1 MHRPPTPVAGARHN
15 ASFRGVFVST
25 VDHKANRLFIVLA
38 GFFLTNAL
46 IGEFVGV
53 KIFSLEASL
62 GYAPLQWS
70 LFGITGTLNF
80 TTGVILWPFVF
91 ILTDTINEYFGV
103 RGVRFI
109 SWTAVVFIAYA
120 FLAAYVAI
128 AAAPADFWVSSN
140 AALGVPDVQ
149 KAYALI
155 FGQGLWTIGGS
166 IIAFLIGQ
174 LVDVVIFHRIR
185 RVTGERHVWLRATA
199 STAVSQILDSF
210 IVLYIAFVIGPQH
223 WPLSQ
228 FLAVGTV
235 NYLYKMGA
243 AIALIPL
250 LYLMRKVIESYLGPA
265 TAHAL
270 RQDAAR

>member
-1 MHRPPTPVAGARHN
+1 MGTIDNKG
-15 ASFRGVFVST
+15 
-25 VDHKANRLFIVLA
+25 NRLFIVLA
-38 GFFLTNAL
+38 GFFLTNA
-46 IGEFVGV
+46 IIAEFVGV
-53 KIFSLEASL
+53 KVFSLEATL
-62 GYAPLQWS
+62 GTAPLHWS
-70 LFGITGTLNF
+70 LLGVEGTLTF
-80 TTGVILWPFVF
+80 TAGVLLWPFVF
-91 ILTDTINEYFGV
+91 ILTDTINEYFGL

-109 SWTAVVFIAYA
+109 SWTAVIFIAYA

-128 AAAPADFWVSSN
+128 ALAPADFWVSSN

-149 KAYALI
+149 RAYAMI

-174 LVDVVIFHRIR
+174 LVDVIIFHHIR
-185 RVTGERHVWLRATA
+185 RATGERHIWLRATA

-210 IVLYIAFVIGPQH
+210 VVLYIAFVIGPQH
-223 WPLSQ
+223 WPIKQ

-235 NYLYKMGA
+235 NYAYKMGA

-250 LYLMRKVIESYLGPA
+250 LYIMHRVIERYLGPA

-270 RQDAAR
+270 RAEAAR